1 MNNIIPERY
10 GSRKKAFRFV
20 STDPC
25 VIEDLDPRYGTGPQ
39 KDQRWSWTSE
49 VWGFWKCPT
58 ACGGEGKI
66 YENHWHIYIYV
77 HIYIYIFYIQIDI
90 ET

>member
-1 MNNIIPERY
+1 M
-10 GSRKKAFRFV
+10 
-20 STDPC
+20 
-25 VIEDLDPRYGTGPQ
+25 IEDLDPRYGTGPQ

-58 ACGGEGKI
+58 ACGGEGPVGVRERSMKI
-66 YENHWHIYIYV
+66 IGIYTYMYT
-77 HIYIYIFYIQIDI
+77 YIYIFYIQIDI